1 MSVQETLSRAP
12 SLALRDLCGVPGAPR
27 RGVRVVCKGEPRPS
41 RSYRIVEEIRL
52 VQVSQVQEA
61 GSREQ
66 PVGREGFQDGVHR
79 AGFQETPFGL
89 RFPHSRAAAI
99 PAPSCGWAGQA
110 ARGAGPGEP
119 RGRSGGGGA
128 GRGRWGPLGQRRRT
142 HRGHSADS
150 SSSSSRGAAGFH
162 RDPGGGADAG
172 GAPRAGWEPGVGELN
187 APPRLGGCRVAA
199 ISLGLFLGTASV
211 TFPGLKPG
219 TQGWLAQLAR
229 APRPHINIHDNSI
242 LMSRGRGWGVVS
254 PFFKETYFS

>member
-1 MSVQETLSRAP
+1 M
-12 SLALRDLCGVPGAPR
+12 
-27 RGVRVVCKGEPRPS
+27 CKGEPRPS

-79 AGFQETPFGL
+79 AGFQETPL
-89 RFPHSRAAAI
+89 RAAL
-99 PAPSCGWAGQA
+99 PSLQGGGDP
-110 ARGAGPGEP
+110 RTELRLGRVSSP
-119 RGRSGGGGA
+119 RGRSRRAPGEERRGWRGSGA
-128 GRGRWGPLGQRRRT
+128 LGTLKQRRRT

-162 RDPGGGADAG
+162 GDSGGGADAR
-172 GAPRAGWEPGVGELN
+172 GAPRGGWEPGVGELS
-187 APPRLGGCRVAA
+187 APPRQDGCR
-199 ISLGLFLGTASV
+199 ISLGLVLGTASV

-219 TQGWLAQLAR
+219 TRGWLAQLAR

-242 LMSRGRGWGVVS
+242 LMSRGVAGGRWLPS
-254 PFFKETYFS
+254 FKETCFS